1 VSKNHLVLKSI
12 AAIIKSEGG
21 WENTTLW
28 FPATWRKWLMPAAFC
43 LWILSVTIGV
53 ASPSAAPENV
63 TVRGKVL
70 MLSDA
75 LKARGLGLAPDPE
88 PIAKQVVILGE
99 DGTITPLLS
108 DETSR
113 ALFMDARLRNR
124 NARIVGRRFTG
135 VPYLQVVTIEVENE
149 GRLRTP
155 EYFCDVCTISVRYPQ
170 ICPCCQGPMELQMK
184 PDQR

>member
-1 VSKNHLVLKSI
+1 
-12 AAIIKSEGG
+12 
-21 WENTTLW
+21 
-28 FPATWRKWLMPAAFC
+28 MPAPAFC
-43 LWILSVTIGV
+43 LWILAVTIAV
-53 ASPSAAPENV
+53 ATPPRLAPENV
-63 TVRGKVL
+63 TVQGKVL

-113 ALFMDARLRNR
+113 ALFIDVRLRNR
-124 NARIVGRRFTG
+124 KARIVGRRFTG
-135 VPYLQVVTIEVENE
+135 VPYLQVVTIEVEDE

>member
-1 VSKNHLVLKSI
+1 
-12 AAIIKSEGG
+12 
-21 WENTTLW
+21 
-28 FPATWRKWLMPAAFC
+28 MPAPALC
-43 LWILSVTIGV
+43 LWILSVTI
-53 ASPSAAPENV
+53 ATATPPKTAPETV

-75 LKARGLGLAPDPE
+75 LKARGLGLAPDVD
-88 PIAKQVVILGE
+88 PIAKQVVILGK

-113 ALFMDARLRNR
+113 SLFVDPRLRNR
-124 NARIVGRRFTG
+124 NAQIVGRRFAG
-135 VPYLQVVTIEVENE
+135 LPYVQVVTIEVEDE

-155 EYFCDVCTISVRYPQ
+155 EYFCEVCTISVRYPQ

>member
-1 VSKNHLVLKSI
+1 
-12 AAIIKSEGG
+12 
-21 WENTTLW
+21 
-28 FPATWRKWLMPAAFC
+28 MPAPAFC
-43 LWILSVTIGV
+43 LWILSVALAV
-53 ASPSAAPENV
+53 ASPPPRTFETV

-70 MLSDA
+70 KLA
-75 LKARGLGLAPDPE
+75 EAIKERKLAPAPDSE

-113 ALFMDARLRNR
+113 ALFVDSRLRNR
-124 NARIVGRRFTG
+124 NAQIVGRRFTG
-135 VPYLQVVTIEVENE
+135 LPYLQVVTIEVESE

-155 EYFCDVCTISVRYPQ
+155 EYFCEVCTISVRYPQ